1 MQTAEPTV
9 EPVVVKVTRLKA
21 VGYGIII
28 TILGREWC
36 RRTIESR
43 QEVGQAIKSD
53 LRMID
58 KCGVDSPMAEASRQR
73 FYCNPQLAR

>member
-1 MQTAEPTV
+1 MKTV

-36 RRTIESR
+36 RRTVESR
-43 QEVGQAIKSD
+43 QEVGPAIKSD

-58 KCGVDSPMAEASRQR
+58 KCGVRSPMADASRHRGYRKQ
-73 FYCNPQLAR
+73 QLAR

>member
-1 MQTAEPTV
+1 MKTVETV

-36 RRTIESR
+36 RRTVESR
-43 QEVGQAIKSD
+43 RWV
-53 LRMID
+53 
-58 KCGVDSPMAEASRQR
+58 RQSKAT
-73 FYCNPQLAR
+73 CA